1 MSNKNINDIL
11 FHEGEAREHYFQAIS
26 PPIIQSSNFAF
37 PSLPKFREMIES
49 ELDHHIYS
57 RGNNPTVEILRK
69 KMAALSGAEDALIF
83 GSGSAAVA
91 AAIIAQVSAGD
102 HIVAVQKPYSW
113 TNTLL
118 TKFLDRFNV
127 STTFVD
133 ARSVENVENAIQKN
147 TKLLFLESPNS
158 LTFELQDLAACAKVA
173 KAHNITSCI
182 DNSYATPLF
191 QRPIDLGIDIS
202 VHALTKYI
210 NGHSDVMS
218 GAICASKAIIE
229 NIFQQEY
236 MTLGAISSPHDA
248 ALVIRGLRTLPLRMQ
263 RTHESAM
270 YITNRLAKHPKV
282 KEVLYPFHP
291 SFPQY
296 ELAKKQMTGA
306 GGLFSV
312 HLDLETLAQADDVFH
327 RFKRFKMAASWGG
340 HESLVLPSAAFH
352 NIPKR
357 ENSLIPFTLFRFYI
371 GLEDANY
378 LMDDIEQAL
387 AIL

>member
-1 MSNKNINDIL
+1 MNINDIL
-11 FHEGEAREHYFQAIS
+11 FHEGEERDKYFQAIS

-37 PSLPKFREMIES
+37 PSLPEFRAMIED
-49 ELDHHIYS
+49 EINHHIYS

-69 KMAALSGAEDALIF
+69 KMAALAGAEDALIF
-83 GSGSAAVA
+83 GCGSAAVSA
-91 AAIIAQVSAGD
+91 AVLSQVGAGD
-102 HIVAVQKPYSW
+102 HIVSVHKPYSW
-113 TNTLL
+113 TNTLF
-118 TKFLDRFNV
+118 TKFLKRFGV
-127 STTFVD
+127 TTSFVD
-133 ARSVENVENAIQKN
+133 ARSIKNIENAIQEN
-147 TKLLFLESPNS
+147 TKLLYLESPNS
-158 LTFELQDLAACAKVA
+158 LTFELQDLAACAKLA
-173 KAHNITSCI
+173 KAHKLTTCI

-191 QRPIDLGIDIS
+191 QRPIELGIDIS
-202 VHALTKYI
+202 IHALTKYI

-218 GAICASKAIIE
+218 GAVCASKKIIQE
-229 NIFQQEY
+229 IFQNEY

-270 YITNRLAKHPKV
+270 QITTYLAQHPKV

-296 ELAKKQMTGA
+296 ELAKQQMTGA

-312 HLDLETLAQADDVFH
+312 HLDLETLEQADAVFH

-352 NIPKR
+352 NLPKR
-357 ENSLIPFTLFRFYI
+357 ENSPIPITLFRFYI
-371 GLEDANY
+371 GLEDADY
-378 LMDDIEQAL
+378 LMEDIEQAL
-387 AIL
+387 RIL